1 VPYYTMHGPLNIKYC
16 TKHNQ
21 VIGYILRII
30 WSVTNGCRR
39 IYLQCS
45 LRVLI
50 PDFEAGRVG
59 QDEASGTAI
68 HGPRAFCRWFLVA
81 GESVASFY
89 EQK

>member
-1 VPYYTMHGPLNIKYC
+1 MHGPLSIKYC

-30 WSVTNGCRR
+30 WSVTDSYRR

-45 LRVLI
+45 LLVLM

-59 QDEASGTAI
+59 LDEASGTAVY
-68 HGPRAFCRWFLVA
+68 GPRTFRRWFLVA